1 MSKVAELWANKVIAG
16 DRDYTE
22 VPAKLKEEVDT
33 LLTEAGYKVTPKKK
47 ATLKKA

>member
-22 VPAKLKEEVDT
+22 VPTKLKEEVDT